1 MPRLREKYTTTGR
14 SVGYTRVTRQN
25 NLQDQF
31 DYFLDGELKQV
42 TYSVAATPP
51 PSPTPTPTPPGQ
63 VAPPTFSPDG
73 ADYVACAN
81 SYTFNVMISTTTNG
95 ARIRWTTDATNW
107 TDMANGQI
115 ATFTVG
121 SNQTKTLQAYAY
133 VGATNSTVHSANYS
147 FEHECARA
155 ANGAGVDLSSRQRR

>member
-1 MPRLREKYTTTGR
+1 M
-14 SVGYTRVTRQN
+14 Q
-25 NLQDQF
+25 
-31 DYFLDGELKQV
+31 
-42 TYSVAATPP
+42 A
-51 PSPTPTPTPPGQ
+51 
-63 VAPPTFSPDG
+63 
-73 ADYVACAN
+73 
-81 SYTFNVMISTTTNG
+81 
-95 ARIRWTTDATNW
+95 NW

-155 ANGAGVDLSSRQRR
+155 PMAPAPTYPLDNAGNPPMAPELVGTVTYTLDKAGNRTSVNGTSYSPNTINQYTAVGGTAIGNGREHEISDDYYGFHYTYMRDQELTQNQCQRSPSSYLRSRL